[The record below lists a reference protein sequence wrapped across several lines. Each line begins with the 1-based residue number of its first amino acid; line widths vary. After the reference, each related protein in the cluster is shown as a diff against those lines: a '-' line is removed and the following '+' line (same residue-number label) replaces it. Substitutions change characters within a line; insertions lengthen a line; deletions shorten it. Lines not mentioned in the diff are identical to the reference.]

1 MRLRT
6 FVGILVGILVVVA
19 ASYLSQQNV
28 ELLTERFAIT
38 AERSIPLYGALLIA
52 FLLGFLPVVTVLLV
66 KTLRGDLALRRERR
80 LSREAKSRRGSFRRA
95 VDFWTDGQWGRAS
108 GELASLQAE
117 QPEEFATLLLH
128 GEVLRRQGKGQEAL
142 EVHRRASVL
151 YPHSV
156 AVLYQLAADYDD
168 LGEQEVARQIRDR
181 VLRDYPGVGLQVLRR
196 RRDSALS
203 AGDWRVAS
211 QHQEKIQA
219 LLGDGADADADAD
232 GVERERGVRRGLAYQ
247 QAVSL
252 LEARRVDEARGLLRR
267 LLEEEPQF
275 VPAAIMLGEAAAVEG
290 DDAGA
295 LAEWRAGFSSTGSP
309 VFLQRIEDHFIES
322 ERPLEA
328 IDTLHEVIA
337 EADNDLL
344 PRFFLGRLYVRL
356 EMHDEA
362 LRALDGLGE
371 RIRSSPTYH
380 LLLARIHQRRG
391 DMERATEAYQ
401 ASVKEAGITTGEYV
415 CRLCRA
421 EFSSWQDRCDR
432 CGSWNSIEF
441 DFEEEKFSAE
451 EMGGRS
457 RPLWAVYTEQGMT
470 GNDHE

>member
-19 ASYLSQQNV
+19 ASYLSHQNV
-28 ELLTERFAIT
+28 DLLTQRFELT
-38 AERSIPLYGALLIA
+38 AQRSIPLYGALLIC
-52 FLLGFLPVVTVLLV
+52 FLLGFLPVVSVLLV
-66 KTLRGDLALRRERR
+66 KTLKGDLALRRERR
-80 LSREAKSRRGSFRRA
+80 LSREARSRSGSFRRA

-108 GELASLQAE
+108 GELASLVAE

-128 GEVLRRQGKGQEAL
+128 GDVLRRQGKVQEAL

-156 AVLYQLAADYDD
+156 AVLHQLAEDYEF
-168 LGEQEVARQIRDR
+168 LGEEEVARQIRDR

-196 RRDSALS
+196 RRNSALS
-203 AGDWRVAS
+203 AGDWKGAS

-219 LLGDGADADADAD
+219 LLSEGADA
-232 GVERERGVRRGLAYQ
+232 GSVERESGVRRGLTYQ
-247 QAVSL
+247 EAVSL
-252 LEARRVDEARGLLRR
+252 LEARRVDEARELLRGLLA
-267 LLEEEPQF
+267 EEPRF
-275 VPAAIMLGEAAAVEG
+275 VPAAIMLGEAAVLEG

-295 LAEWRAGFSSTGSP
+295 LKEWRAGFASTGSP
-309 VFLQRIEDHFIES
+309 VFLQRIEDHYIES

-328 IDTLHEVIA
+328 IDTLHELIA

-344 PRFFLGRLYVRL
+344 PRFFLGRLYFRL

-371 RIRSSPTYH
+371 RIRSSATYH
-380 LLLARIHQRRG
+380 LLLARIHERHG
-391 DMERATEAYQ
+391 DLDRATRAYLTS
-401 ASVKEAGITTGEYV
+401 AKEAGIATDEYV
-415 CRLCRA
+415 CGVCRA
-421 EFSSWQDRCDR
+421 EHSSWQDRCDL

-441 DFEEEKFSAE
+441 DFEEEKISAE
-451 EMGGRS
+451 EMGVRS
-457 RPLWAVYTEQGMT
+457 RPVWAVYTEKGMA